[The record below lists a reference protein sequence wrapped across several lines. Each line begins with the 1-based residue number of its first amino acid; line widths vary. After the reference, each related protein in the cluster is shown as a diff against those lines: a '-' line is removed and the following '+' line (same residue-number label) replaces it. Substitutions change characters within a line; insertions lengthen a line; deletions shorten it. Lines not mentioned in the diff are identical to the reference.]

1 MMPDHHPLSLTVGAE
16 CLLCGAPLEVVTT
29 IKKRLTLPNPKFLAA
44 RKYSRW
50 VGKKFP
56 QHLYFYKERKAGLST
71 PRGLAREVVL
81 TCLEKGGV
89 RPEIIDQRRSLPEE
103 NFHFH
108 GRLRDYQEEAVRDVM
123 GRDFG
128 VLEAGTGSGKTV
140 MALAAVAHRRQ
151 PALIIVHTKELLY
164 QWAARIEEFLHLKA
178 GLIGDGKFKP
188 GPVTVAIVNT
198 ARRHLDE
205 LRPLFGH
212 ILVDECHRVPASLFT
227 DVITAFDAKFSLG
240 LTATAYRREDV
251 MTKLIYFYLGPP
263 VHRVDNL
270 RLQKNGAVA
279 RPKIILR
286 PTVFTYNYCDDYP
299 AMMSALTLNDDR
311 NRLISSDVIK
321 ESKRGGICLV
331 VSDRVDHCLRLAELI
346 REQGGEPAVL
356 TGRTNAFRRNEIVE
370 ALQDNQIKILIATVQ
385 LIGEGFDAPGLSS
398 LFLATPIKF
407 SGRVLQ
413 TVGRVMR
420 PAKNKKALVYDYLD
434 PVGVLEASARVRQRI
449 YTENFGPLKLYPP
462 NKTTAES

>member
-1 MMPDHHPLSLTVGAE
+1 MMPDHHQLSLAVGAE
-16 CLLCGAPLEVVTT
+16 CLLSGAPPEVTAA

-56 QHLYFYKERKAGLST
+56 QHLYFYKERKTGLTT

-81 TCLEKGGV
+81 TCLEKGGI

-103 NFHFH
+103 NFQFH
-108 GRLRDYQEEAVRDVM
+108 GCLRDYQEEALRDIM
-123 GRDFG
+123 TRDFG

-140 MALAAVAHRRQ
+140 MALAAIARRRQ

-164 QWAARIEEFLHLKA
+164 QWAARIEEFLHLQA
-178 GLIGDGKFKP
+178 GLIGAGKFKP

-198 ARRHLDE
+198 ARRHLAE

-227 DVITAFDAKFSLG
+227 DVITAFDARFSLG

-251 MTKLIYFYLGPP
+251 MTRLIYFYLGPA
-263 VHRVDNL
+263 VHRVDSL
-270 RLQKNGAVA
+270 RLQKSGAVA

-286 PTVFTYNYCDDYP
+286 PTAFTYNYCDDYP
-299 AMMSALTLNDDR
+299 AMMSALSLNNDR
-311 NRLISSDVIK
+311 NRLISADVIK
-321 ESKRGGICLV
+321 ESQRGSICLV

-346 REQGGEPAVL
+346 REGGGEPAVL
-356 TGRTNAFRRNEIVE
+356 TGRTNAWRRNEIVE
-370 ALQDNQIKILIATVQ
+370 SLGDNQIKILIATVQ

-413 TVGRVMR
+413 TVGRIMR
-420 PAKNKKALVYDYLD
+420 PAKGKKALVYDYLD
-434 PVGVLEASARVRQRI
+434 PVGVLEASARARQRI
-449 YTENFGPLKLYPP
+449 YAENFGPLNFDEPVK
-462 NKTTAES
+462 S